1 MENWFINLLTQDET
15 KQELHKTES
24 TDEDNYNFHDF
35 IQNIPG
41 SLMVCFPDLKDSFF
55 FLSSHLSY
63 L

>member
-15 KQELHKTES
+15 KQELQETES

-35 IQNIPG
+35 IQNISG
-41 SLMVCFPDLKDSFF
+41 SLMFCFPDLKDSFF
-55 FLSSHLSY
+55 SHLSY

>member
-41 SLMVCFPDLKDSFF
+41 SLMVCFQI
-55 FLSSHLSY
+55 
-63 L
+63 